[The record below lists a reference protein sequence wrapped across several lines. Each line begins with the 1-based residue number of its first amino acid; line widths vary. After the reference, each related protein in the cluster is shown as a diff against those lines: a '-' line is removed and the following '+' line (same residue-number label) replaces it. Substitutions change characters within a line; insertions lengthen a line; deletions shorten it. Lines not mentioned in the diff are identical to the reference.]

1 MDRVESVVPSFN
13 SVDWIKQRC
22 CRGLRT
28 GLIDASPIG
37 RAMKQ
42 RGCVSAVPWI
52 WSFYV
57 RLTNVIGLTTLMSTE
72 LGWIVLSAL
81 KDRKISSYPS

>member
-13 SVDWIKQRC
+13 SVDWIKQRLY
-22 CRGLRT
+22 RGLRI
-28 GLIDASPIG
+28 GSIDASPIG

-42 RGCVSAVPWI
+42 RGCVSTVPWI

-57 RLTNVIGLTTLMSTE
+57 RLIGLTTLMFTE